1 MKYVQLKE
9 AVTFTAII
17 GDSWNDTFY
26 SFDGWAKDEA
36 DAMEKIENYVDEL
49 NRDIPYT
56 VYYIE
61 DYDVFE

>member
-1 MKYVQLKE
+1 MKIVDLKD

-26 SFDGWAKDEA
+26 SFDGWAKDEE
-36 DAMEKIENYVDEL
+36 DAIEKIENYVDEL
-49 NRDIPYT
+49 NRDTPFQ

-61 DYDVFE
+61 DYDIFE